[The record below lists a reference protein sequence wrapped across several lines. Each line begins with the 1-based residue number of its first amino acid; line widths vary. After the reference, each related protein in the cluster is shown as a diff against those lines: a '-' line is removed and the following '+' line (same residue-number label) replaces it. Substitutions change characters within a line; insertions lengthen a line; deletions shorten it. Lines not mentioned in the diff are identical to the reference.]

1 MEEVEEEDS
10 SSSESD
16 SSSSESQ
23 LESPNALAR
32 VVSKT
37 PVISSTKSFV
47 NQASLSTTLY
57 SKGYA
62 ERSRK
67 MWHDNQSNL
76 LPDGTVEVVERQV
89 VRNSYRADGKI
100 EKVIEEFYNKGDQ
113 VTQPQECQVF
123 DDSSEDAPYVSQET
137 CYVKEDIVLT
147 SNESIQIQDANEMKK
162 SESERVQLG
171 SS

>member
-1 MEEVEEEDS
+1 MIRPKPQMEEVEEEDS

-67 MWHDNQSNL
+67 VWHDNQSNL
-76 LPDGTVEVVERQV
+76 LPDGTVEVLERQV
-89 VRNSYRADGKI
+89 V
-100 EKVIEEFYNKGDQ
+100 
-113 VTQPQECQVF
+113 
-123 DDSSEDAPYVSQET
+123 
-137 CYVKEDIVLT
+137 
-147 SNESIQIQDANEMKK
+147 
-162 SESERVQLG
+162 
-171 SS
+171 